1 MLCYNFL
8 CIFEV
13 VELAVMVGGHILCH
27 QGMRGWGKPKYD
39 KFVIIIIVS
48 HLSDLSKR
56 GGVITYDN
64 MVNSRGGKPTH
75 QK

>member
-1 MLCYNFL
+1 
-8 CIFEV
+8 
-13 VELAVMVGGHILCH
+13 
-27 QGMRGWGKPKYD
+27 MRGRGEPKYD
-39 KFVIIIIVS
+39 KFLIIIIVS
-48 HLSDLSKR
+48 NLSDLSKR